1 MNMAFSSSESSADP
15 VRLIDRQSSQ
25 TFNFGYRMPLP
36 ALFVHLVGCLPRP
49 GWPTGATSARLP
61 SSMNYTVA
69 GSRRAMKKL
78 QRGDA
83 DTTRQETFTVNETY
97 AAKLNPLTG
106 LSADYNLRID
116 RDLRKKLDPRAMSFG
131 REVGRKQTADVTFT
145 LRWLDQNYT
154 FKASYNEQNDPT
166 QRRSTTLVDSVSDA
180 LLALISTHSTIY
192 RRVLASR
199 CRLYYA
205 A

>member
-1 MNMAFSSSESSADP
+1 MPSAAPDGLQEL
-15 VRLIDRQSSQ
+15 RLR
-25 TFNFGYRMPLP
+25 
-36 ALFVHLVGCLPRP
+36 V
-49 GWPTGATSARLP
+49 LP

-116 RDLRKKLDPRAMSFG
+116 RDLRKKR
-131 REVGRKQTADVTFT
+131 
-145 LRWLDQNYT
+145 
-154 FKASYNEQNDPT
+154 
-166 QRRSTTLVDSVSDA
+166 
-180 LLALISTHSTIY
+180 
-192 RRVLASR
+192 
-199 CRLYYA
+199 
-205 A
+205 